1 MKSFC
6 SFILFSLLNRLK
18 NTGYGKNKKKCL
30 PLLQLASFLVR
41 GEDIWGVVRRMSMK
55 NVNYES
61 INQILLCGD
70 RIITTEPKQRGS
82 KELRRLS
89 SSLYYQSSGGTSS
102 KESSSPTF
110 PYTSV
115 FNLQTQ
121 KKPDEEEETLDE
133 LYLINQI
140 NEQRKKEEK
149 AEMSK
154 YRDITRN
161 INNGYYYTMKMFNSL
176 ISLILLL
183 IAANIRDLAMTSLSK
198 KWLSLLKSTNSRLF
212 TEKHS
217 YGIIHGR

>member
-1 MKSFC
+1 M
-6 SFILFSLLNRLK
+6 
-18 NTGYGKNKKKCL
+18 
-30 PLLQLASFLVR
+30 VR

-61 INQILLCGD
+61 INQVLLCGD
-70 RIITTEPKQRGS
+70 QIITTEPKQRGS
-82 KELRRLS
+82 KKLRRLS
-89 SSLYYQSSGGTSS
+89 SSVYYQSFGGTSS
-102 KESSSPTF
+102 SESSSPSTSSF

-121 KKPDEEEETLDE
+121 KKPDEEEETFDE

-154 YRDITRN
+154 YEDITRN
-161 INNGYYYTMKMFNSL
+161 INNGYYYTMKKFNSL
-176 ISLILLL
+176 ISFILLL
-183 IAANIRDLAMTSLSK
+183 IAPNIRDLAMTSLSK